1 MKWLWAAAGVVAV
14 VWGWIALTP
23 ADTSEPAEP
32 FVIEAP
38 KEAPEPASGLGES
51 SRDDYLPPDAA
62 DPAVATIESE
72 GPATDDRDQVIN
84 IGEPMDPNDP
94 STWPQSE
101 STEVINI
108 GEPMDPD
115 DPSTWPQSEST
126 EVINI
131 GEPMDPDDP
140 STWPQPENSEVS
152 NIGEPMD
159 PDDPSTWPQS
169 ENTEV
174 INIGEPMDPDDPVT
188 WQ

>member
-1 MKWLWAAAGVVAV
+1 MKWIAMLLGLTAAIVTWTVIKPLDQAPAV
-14 VWGWIALTP
+14 VVTP
-23 ADTSEPAEP
+23 ASAPPVSGEQQAEATEIQTD
-32 FVIEAP
+32 V
-38 KEAPEPASGLGES
+38 ASPPSQPSVVERSDEFDG
-51 SRDDYLPPDAA
+51 DDK
-62 DPAVATIESE
+62 
-72 GPATDDRDQVIN
+72 DRVIN
-84 IGEPMDPNDP
+84 IGEPMDPDDP

-140 STWPQPENSEVS
+140 STWPQSESTQVI

-159 PDDPSTWPQS
+159 PDDPYTWPQS

-174 INIGEPMDPDDPVT
+174 INIGEPMDPDDPSMGN
-188 WQ
+188 